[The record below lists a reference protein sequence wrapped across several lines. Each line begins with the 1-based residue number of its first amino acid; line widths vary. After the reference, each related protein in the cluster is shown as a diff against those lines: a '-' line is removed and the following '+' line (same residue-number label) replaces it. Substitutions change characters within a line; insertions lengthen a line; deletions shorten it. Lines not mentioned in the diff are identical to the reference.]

1 MKDIVRNGILLI
13 LFAALLS
20 CGQSEPDQTSVPVA
34 TQVDL
39 ILTNAKI
46 ITVDDNFSIQNTV
59 AVDEGLIVATGGQS
73 LLDEYQSELTVDLQ
87 GKTLM
92 PGFIDSHTHI
102 RGRPQRYIELGDVS
116 SIAEIQGL
124 IQAKAE
130 ELGEGEWITGYGW
143 SEDEL
148 IEGRRP
154 IRQDLDEAAPD
165 NPITLT
171 RAGGHSAVVSTL
183 ALTLAEITNSTP
195 DPEGGVIERDQNGAA
210 TGIIRERQNIEV
222 AVSESA

>member
-1 MKDIVRNGILLI
+1 MKDTVRNGILLI
-13 LFAALLS
+13 LFAALLG
-20 CGQSEPDQTSVPVA
+20 CGQSEPDQTNVPVA

-102 RGRPQRYIELGDVS
+102 RG
-116 SIAEIQGL
+116 
-124 IQAKAE
+124 
-130 ELGEGEWITGYGW
+130 
-143 SEDEL
+143 
-148 IEGRRP
+148 
-154 IRQDLDEAAPD
+154 
-165 NPITLT
+165 
-171 RAGGHSAVVSTL
+171 ST
-183 ALTLAEITNSTP
+183 ST
-195 DPEGGVIERDQNGAA
+195 IY
-210 TGIIRERQNIEV
+210 
-222 AVSESA
+222 